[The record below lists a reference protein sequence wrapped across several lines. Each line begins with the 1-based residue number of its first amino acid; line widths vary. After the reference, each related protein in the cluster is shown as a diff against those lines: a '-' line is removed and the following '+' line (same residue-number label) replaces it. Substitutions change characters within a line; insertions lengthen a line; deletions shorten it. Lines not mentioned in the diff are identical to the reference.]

1 LSETTGN
8 PLFSAPV
15 VVDIIVPTFLMLA
28 PIAVL
33 CWLIHLIYKP
43 VSTRDWMIC
52 LFTGFFVTY
61 VILTISG
68 TFFRGQG
75 MHLYWPWDPHQT
87 RVE

>member
-1 LSETTGN
+1 
-8 PLFSAPV
+8 
-15 VVDIIVPTFLMLA
+15 
-28 PIAVL
+28 
-33 CWLIHLIYKP
+33 

-52 LFTGFFVTY
+52 LFTGFFVTFI
-61 VILTISG
+61 ILTISG